1 VPPSQGFSGRAP
13 LDARSS
19 LDDWL
24 RWQETL
30 NPRSIELGLGRIARV
45 AAALRLPSRDAVTI
59 TVGGTN
65 GKGSSAHLAE
75 LIYRHAGYR
84 VGLYTSPHLLHYN
97 ERIRIDG
104 EPQADADLCRAFAAI
119 EAARGG
125 VALTYFEFG
134 TLAALWLFREA
145 GVQLQILEV
154 GLGGRLDATN
164 LVDADAALVTTIG
177 LDHQDWLG
185 DTREQIAVEKAGIFR
200 RGHIAVSAEPLPPA
214 ALVAEAERIGAD
226 LQRRGHEFRIHTD
239 ERGFDWSGPAREFSG
254 LPLPGI
260 DGAAQIDNAAGVIA
274 VVEALQARLP
284 VPETAIRSALPQ
296 LRVPGRLMRRDGL
309 LLDVAHNTE
318 AAQVLAQ
325 ALENQFGDAGA
336 VLVLGMLGDKPHAAF
351 VAALGR
357 HLRAVVF
364 VDLPP
369 PRGLPART
377 LQALVRAS
385 LPADMP
391 QRCCDN
397 MNDALM
403 RARAM
408 AGMDAG
414 VVVTGSFLTVAEA
427 LSTLDG

>member
-1 VPPSQGFSGRAP
+1 MGAG
-13 LDARSS
+13 SS
-19 LDDWL
+19 LEDWL

-30 NPRSIELGLGRIARV
+30 HPRSIELGLGRIARV
-45 AAALRLPSRDAVTI
+45 AAALRLPAHDALTI
-59 TVGGTN
+59 TIAGTN

-75 LIYRHAGYR
+75 LIYRKAGYH

-104 EPQADADLCRAFAAI
+104 EPCRDADLCRAFTAI
-119 EAARGG
+119 EAARGN

-185 DTREQIAVEKAGIFR
+185 DTREQIAVEKAGVFR
-200 RGHIAVSAEPLPPA
+200 HGRVAIAAEPAPPA
-214 ALVAEAERIGAD
+214 TLIAEATRIGAL
-226 LQRRGHEFRIHTD
+226 LQRRGQDFDVGRGEN
-239 ERGFDWSGPAREFSG
+239 GFDWIGTDREYAG

-260 DGAAQIDNAAGVIA
+260 AGDAQIDNAAGVIA
-274 VVEALQARLP
+274 LVEALQARLP
-284 VPETAIRSALPQ
+284 VPESALRSALPQ
-296 LRVPGRLMRRDGL
+296 LRVPGRLTQRGDL
-309 LLDVAHNTE
+309 LLDVAHNAE

-325 ALENQFGDAGA
+325 AIERLYDETGV
-336 VLVLGMLGDKPHAAF
+336 VLVLGMLDDKPHAAF
-351 VAALGR
+351 VAALATR
-357 HLRAVVF
+357 LNAVVF

-369 PRGLPART
+369 PRGLKAED
-377 LQALVRAS
+377 LQARVQAS
-385 LPADMP
+385 LTADMP

-397 MNDALM
+397 MRDALNQ
-403 RARAM
+403 ARSF
-408 AGMDAG
+408 AGGAG
-414 VVVTGSFLTVAEA
+414 HIVVTGSFLTVAEA
-427 LSTLDG
+427 LSTVDG